1 MRILLVED
9 DRELGGAV
17 AASLT
22 HEGYA
27 VDWLI
32 DGVSATLAL
41 STNTFDLV
49 ILDLGLPRQ
58 AGLSVLRDLRARTDL
73 QHAVPVLIA
82 TAMDAVKDRV
92 EGLDAGADD
101 YLVKPFS
108 LEELHARVR
117 ALIRRRNSAASN
129 LLVHGVLSF
138 DLQSRQA
145 TANGEPLELSAREA
159 AILEVLLL
167 RVGRAVKKEQLL
179 ESLYAW
185 DSEITLNAIEVYVH
199 RLRKKLEPRGIAV
212 RTFRGLGYCIEKQPG
227 GQGQ

>member
-9 DRELGGAV
+9 DRELGNAV
-17 AASLT
+17 AASLSS
-22 HEGYA
+22 EGYA
-27 VDWLI
+27 VDWLT
-32 DGVSATLAL
+32 DGAAATMAL
-41 STNTFDLV
+41 TTASYDLV

-58 AGLSVLRDLRARTDL
+58 GGLSVLRELRARGDL
-73 QHAVPVLIA
+73 QKAVPVLIA
-82 TAMDAVKDRV
+82 TAMDSVKDRV

-117 ALIRRRNSAASN
+117 ALIRRRNSASSN
-129 LLVHGVLSF
+129 MLTHGTLVF

-145 TANGEPLELSAREA
+145 SVHGNALELSAREA

-167 RVGRAVKKEQLL
+167 RVGRAVSKEQLL

-199 RLRKKLEPRGIAV
+199 RLRKKLEPSGINV
-212 RTFRGLGYCIEKQPG
+212 RTFRGLGYCIEKPVETAK
-227 GQGQ
+227 